1 MKIKV
6 VRRLAKGPYQEG
18 AEPEVYDIYQKV
30 GVFPLFE
37 KWKIC
42 WSSLEREDAIAYL
55 EQYILDLSSEVI
67 IDC

>member
-6 VRRLAKGPYQEG
+6 VRRFARGQYQEG
-18 AEPEVYDIYQKV
+18 TEPLVYDIYHKV
-30 GVFPLFE
+30 GVFPLFK

-42 WSSLEREDAIAYL
+42 RSALDRKDALEYL
-55 EQYILDLSSEVI
+55 SQYIVDLSCKVI

>member
-6 VRRLAKGPYQEG
+6 VRRFAKGQYQEST
-18 AEPEVYDIYQKV
+18 EPEVYDIYHKV
-30 GVFPLFE
+30 GVFPLFK

-42 WSSLEREDAIAYL
+42 RSALERKDAIAYL
-55 EQYILDLSSEVI
+55 EQYILDLSYKVI